1 MNGVV
6 VITMSNILIVG
17 DSLSHENGFHDPTG
31 KLWLDVFASRH
42 NITNLSVGGQGD
54 PKIFVKAL
62 KELIVKDFDLVII
75 QWRSIF
81 RLNFNFSKSIYDNQ
95 QSVGTRHYSAAELG
109 PLRKIWLKH
118 CLHGRIE
125 ITEALTLIQGLS
137 EILNQRKI
145 PYIFIKTFDN
155 YFSDLQ
161 KENWQDCG
169 ADYLDNVLF
178 RRQLPDWEI
187 KKFHLEMRQLYLL
200 VKNYSG
206 KNWLNLDQLA
216 WVVQMSDYAD
226 DGLHPG
232 IESCKK
238 FGNDVV
244 EFAKTLEINL

>member
-1 MNGVV
+1 
-6 VITMSNILIVG
+6 MSNILIVG
-17 DSLSHENGFHDPTG
+17 DSLSHQNGFTDPTG

-42 NITNLSVGGQGD
+42 NIANLSIGGQGN

-75 QWRSIF
+75 QWSSIF
-81 RLNFNFSKSIYDNQ
+81 RLNFNLSNSIYDNQ
-95 QSVGTRHYSAAELG
+95 QAVGIRHYSASELK
-109 PLRKIWLKH
+109 PLAAVWIKY

-169 ADYLDNVLF
+169 ADYLENVLF
-178 RRQLPDWEI
+178 RQQLPDWEI
-187 KKFHLEMRQLYLL
+187 EKFHLEMRQLYVLI
-200 VKNYSG
+200 KNNSG

-216 WVVQMSDYAD
+216 WMDQMFDYAD
-226 DGLHPG
+226 DGEHPG

-244 EFAKTLEINL
+244 EFAKTLDINL

>member
-1 MNGVV
+1 
-6 VITMSNILIVG
+6 MSNILIVG
-17 DSLSHENGFHDPTG
+17 DSLSHLNAFADPTG
-31 KLWLDVFASRH
+31 KLWLDIFAPRH
-42 NITNLSVGGQGD
+42 NITNLGFGGQCN

-62 KELIVKDFDLVII
+62 KELILKDFDLVII
-75 QWRSIF
+75 QWSSIF

-95 QSVGTRHYSAAELG
+95 TYCGVSLAPCAHPELE
-109 PLRKIWLKH
+109 PIRKSWIKH

-125 ITEALTLIQGLS
+125 ITELLIYMLGLS

-161 KENWQDCG
+161 KENWQDCNS
-169 ADYLDNVLF
+169 DYLDNILF
-178 RRQLPDWEI
+178 RQQLPDWEI
-187 KKFHLEMRQLYLL
+187 EKFHLEMRQLYVLL
-200 VKNYSG
+200 KKNSG
-206 KNWLNLDQLA
+206 SNWLNLDQMA
-216 WVVQMSDYAD
+216 WMDQLSDKAD

-244 EFAKTLEINL
+244 EFAKTLEIDL